1 VVKKKQAMGMEFAG
15 TMILAIAVVGSG
27 HMAANLS
34 QDGGIR
40 LLINALATAVGLAV
54 VIKIGMKISGAHF
67 NPVVTLVMVVLKKIS
82 NELAALYIAA
92 QILGAVLGVG
102 IANLIYNQ
110 NFLMQS
116 SIIRDGS
123 DLFFSELFATAV
135 LVIIILTFLKK
146 DELIAIYVP
155 IWIFGAIL
163 FTSSTSF
170 ANPAIT
176 IGRVFTNSFTGI
188 APDSVL
194 LFVVAQFIGALVGL
208 LLAKNLTIV
217 GKKSDE

>member
-1 VVKKKQAMGMEFAG
+1 MKQKRAIGMEFIG
-15 TMILAIAVVGSG
+15 TMILAVAIVGSG
-27 HMAANLS
+27 HMAASLA
-34 QDGGIR
+34 QDGGVR

-54 VIKIGMKISGAHF
+54 VIKVGMKTSGAHF
-67 NPVVTLVMVVLKKIS
+67 NPAVTLVMVILKKIS
-82 NELAALYIAA
+82 NELAGLYIAA
-92 QILGAVLGVG
+92 QVLGAILGVG
-102 IANLIYNQ
+102 IANLIYDQ
-110 NFLMQS
+110 SFLKQS
-116 SIIRDGS
+116 LIIRDGS
-123 DLFFSELFATAV
+123 NLFFSELFATAV
-135 LVIIILTFLKK
+135 LLLIILTYRKK

-163 FTSSTSF
+163 FTSSTAF

-188 APDSVL
+188 ALDSVL

-208 LLAKNLTIV
+208 VVAKNLTIT

>member
-1 VVKKKQAMGMEFAG
+1 MKQKRAIGMEFIG
-15 TMILAIAVVGSG
+15 TMILAIAIVGSG
-27 HMAANLS
+27 HMAANLA
-34 QDGGIR
+34 QDGGVK
-40 LLINALATAVGLAV
+40 LLINALATALGLAV
-54 VIKIGMKISGAHF
+54 VIKVGMKTSGAHF
-67 NPVVTLVMVVLKKIS
+67 NPAVTLVMAILKKIS

-92 QILGAVLGVG
+92 QVLGAILGVG
-102 IANLIYNQ
+102 IANLIYDQ
-110 NFLMQS
+110 SFLKQS
-116 SIIRDGS
+116 TIIRDGS
-123 DLFFSELFATAV
+123 NLFFSELFATAV
-135 LVIIILTFLKK
+135 LVLIILTFRKK

-188 APDSVL
+188 ALDSVL

-208 LLAKNLTIV
+208 VVAKNLTIA

>member
-1 VVKKKQAMGMEFAG
+1 MKQKRAIGMEFIG
-15 TMILAIAVVGSG
+15 TMILAVAIVGSG
-27 HMAANLS
+27 HMAASLA
-34 QDGGIR
+34 QDGGVR

-54 VIKIGMKISGAHF
+54 VIKVGMKTSGAHF
-67 NPVVTLVMVVLKKIS
+67 NPAVTLVMVILKKIS
-82 NELAALYIAA
+82 NELAGLYIAA
-92 QILGAVLGVG
+92 QVLGAILGVG
-102 IANLIYNQ
+102 IANLIYDQ
-110 NFLMQS
+110 SFLKQS
-116 SIIRDGS
+116 LIIRDGS
-123 DLFFSELFATAV
+123 NLFFSELFATAV
-135 LVIIILTFLKK
+135 LLLIILTFRKK

-188 APDSVL
+188 ALDSVL
-194 LFVVAQFIGALVGL
+194 LFVVAQLIGAIVGL
-208 LLAKNLTIV
+208 VVAKNLTIA

>member
-1 VVKKKQAMGMEFAG
+1 MKQKRAIGMEFIG
-15 TMILAIAVVGSG
+15 TMILAVAIVGSG
-27 HMAANLS
+27 HMAASLA
-34 QDGGIR
+34 QDGGVR

-54 VIKIGMKISGAHF
+54 VIKVGMKTSGAHF
-67 NPVVTLVMVVLKKIS
+67 NPAVTLVMVILKKIS
-82 NELAALYIAA
+82 NELASLYIAA
-92 QILGAVLGVG
+92 QVLGAILGVG
-102 IANLIYNQ
+102 IANLIYDQ
-110 NFLMQS
+110 SFLKQS
-116 SIIRDGS
+116 LIIRDGS
-123 DLFFSELFATAV
+123 NLFFSELFATAV
-135 LVIIILTFLKK
+135 LLLIILTFRKK

-163 FTSSTSF
+163 FTSSTAF

-188 APDSVL
+188 ALDSVL

-208 LLAKNLTIV
+208 VIAKNLTLA

>member
-1 VVKKKQAMGMEFAG
+1 MKQKRAIGMEFIG
-15 TMILAIAVVGSG
+15 TMILAVAIVGSG
-27 HMAANLS
+27 HMAANLA
-34 QDGGIR
+34 QDGGVR

-54 VIKIGMKISGAHF
+54 VIKVGMKTSGAHF
-67 NPVVTLVMVVLKKIS
+67 NPAVTLVMVILKKIS
-82 NELAALYIAA
+82 NELAGLYIAA
-92 QILGAVLGVG
+92 QVLGAILGVG
-102 IANLIYNQ
+102 IANLIYDQ
-110 NFLMQS
+110 SFLKQS
-116 SIIRDGS
+116 LIIRDGS
-123 DLFFSELFATAV
+123 NLFFSELFATAV
-135 LVIIILTFLKK
+135 LLLIILTFRKK

-163 FTSSTSF
+163 FTSSTAF

-188 APDSVL
+188 ALDSVL

-208 LLAKNLTIV
+208 VIAKNLTIA

>member
-1 VVKKKQAMGMEFAG
+1 MKQKRAIVMEFIG
-15 TMILAIAVVGSG
+15 TMILAVAIVGSG
-27 HMAANLS
+27 HMATSLA
-34 QDGGIR
+34 QDGGVK
-40 LLINALATAVGLAV
+40 LLINALATALGLAV
-54 VIKIGMKISGAHF
+54 VIKVGMKTSGAHF
-67 NPVVTLVMVVLKKIS
+67 NPAVTLVMVILKKIS
-82 NELAALYIAA
+82 NEVAALYIAA
-92 QILGAVLGVG
+92 QVLGAILGVG
-102 IANLIYNQ
+102 IANLIYDQ
-110 NFLMQS
+110 SFLKQS

-123 DLFFSELFATAV
+123 NLFFSELFATAV
-135 LVIIILTFLKK
+135 LVLIILTFRKK

-188 APDSVL
+188 ALDSVL
-194 LFVVAQFIGALVGL
+194 LFVVAQLIGALVGL
-208 LLAKNLTIV
+208 VVAKNLTIA

>member
-1 VVKKKQAMGMEFAG
+1 MKQKRAIGMEFIG
-15 TMILAIAVVGSG
+15 TMILAIAIVGSG
-27 HMAANLS
+27 HMAANLA
-34 QDGGIR
+34 QDGGVQ
-40 LLINALATAVGLAV
+40 LLINALATALGLAV
-54 VIKIGMKISGAHF
+54 VIKVGMKTSGAHF
-67 NPVVTLVMVVLKKIS
+67 NPAVTLVMAILKKIS
-82 NELAALYIAA
+82 NEVAALYIAA
-92 QILGAVLGVG
+92 QVLGAILGVG
-102 IANLIYNQ
+102 IANLIYDQ
-110 NFLMQS
+110 SFLKQS
-116 SIIRDGS
+116 TIIRDGS
-123 DLFFSELFATAV
+123 NLFFSELFATAV
-135 LVIIILTFLKK
+135 LVLIILTFRKK

-188 APDSVL
+188 ALDSVL

-208 LLAKNLTIV
+208 IVAKNLTIA

>member
-1 VVKKKQAMGMEFAG
+1 MKQKRAISMEFIG
-15 TMILAIAVVGSG
+15 TMILAVAIVGSG
-27 HMAANLS
+27 HMAASLA
-34 QDGGIR
+34 QDGGVK
-40 LLINALATAVGLAV
+40 LLINALATALGLAV
-54 VIKIGMKISGAHF
+54 VIKVGMKTSGAHF
-67 NPVVTLVMVVLKKIS
+67 NPAVTLVMAILKKIS

-92 QILGAVLGVG
+92 QVLGAILGVG
-102 IANLIYNQ
+102 IANLIYDQ
-110 NFLMQS
+110 SFLKQS
-116 SIIRDGS
+116 TIIRDGS
-123 DLFFSELFATAV
+123 NLFFSELFATAV
-135 LVIIILTFLKK
+135 LVLIILTFRKK

-188 APDSVL
+188 ALDSVL
-194 LFVVAQFIGALVGL
+194 LFVVAQFIGALAGMVV
-208 LLAKNLTIV
+208 AKNLTIA

>member
-1 VVKKKQAMGMEFAG
+1 MKQKRAIGMQFIG
-15 TMILAIAVVGSG
+15 TMILAIAIVGSG
-27 HMAANLS
+27 HMAANLA
-34 QDGGIR
+34 QDGGVK
-40 LLINALATAVGLAV
+40 LLLNALATALGLAV
-54 VIKIGMKISGAHF
+54 VIKVGMKTSGAHF
-67 NPVVTLVMVVLKKIS
+67 NPAVTLVMAILKKIS

-92 QILGAVLGVG
+92 QVLGAILGVG
-102 IANLIYNQ
+102 IANLIYD
-110 NFLMQS
+110 QS
-116 SIIRDGS
+116 FIKQSTIIRDGS
-123 DLFFSELFATAV
+123 NLFFSELFATAV
-135 LVIIILTFLKK
+135 LVLIILTFRKK

-188 APDSVL
+188 ALDSVL
-194 LFVVAQFIGALVGL
+194 LFVVAQFIGALAGMVV
-208 LLAKNLTIV
+208 AKNLTIA

>member
-1 VVKKKQAMGMEFAG
+1 MEFIG
-15 TMILAIAVVGSG
+15 TMILAVAIVGSG
-27 HMAANLS
+27 HMAASLA
-34 QDGGIR
+34 QDGGVR

-54 VIKIGMKISGAHF
+54 VIKVGMKASGAHF
-67 NPVVTLVMVVLKKIS
+67 NPAVTLVMVILKKIS
-82 NELAALYIAA
+82 NELAGLYIAA
-92 QILGAVLGVG
+92 QVLGAILGVG
-102 IANLIYNQ
+102 IANLIYDQ
-110 NFLMQS
+110 SFLKQS
-116 SIIRDGS
+116 LIIRDGTN
-123 DLFFSELFATAV
+123 LFFSELFATAV
-135 LVIIILTFLKK
+135 LLLIILTFRKK

-163 FTSSTSF
+163 FTSSTAF

-188 APDSVL
+188 ALDSVL

-208 LLAKNLTIV
+208 VIAKNLTLA

>member
-1 VVKKKQAMGMEFAG
+1 MKQKRAIGMEFIG
-15 TMILAIAVVGSG
+15 TMILAVAIVGSG
-27 HMAANLS
+27 HMAANLA
-34 QDGGIR
+34 QDGGVK
-40 LLINALATAVGLAV
+40 LLINALATALGLAV
-54 VIKIGMKISGAHF
+54 VIKVGMKTSGAHF
-67 NPVVTLVMVVLKKIS
+67 NPAVTLVMVILKKIS
-82 NELAALYIAA
+82 NEVAALYIAA
-92 QILGAVLGVG
+92 QVLGSILGVG
-102 IANLIYNQ
+102 IANLIYDQ
-110 NFLMQS
+110 SFLKQS

-123 DLFFSELFATAV
+123 NLFFSELFATAGLV
-135 LVIIILTFLKK
+135 LIILTFRKK
-146 DELIAIYVP
+146 DELIAVYVP

-188 APDSVL
+188 ALDSVL

-208 LLAKNLTIV
+208 VVAKNLTIA

>member
-1 VVKKKQAMGMEFAG
+1 MEFVG

-34 QDGGIR
+34 QDSGIR
-40 LLINALATAVGLAV
+40 LLINALATTVGLAV

-67 NPVVTLVMVVLKKIS
+67 NPVVTLVMLVLGKLS
-82 NELAALYIAA
+82 NKVAALYVAA
-92 QILGAVLGVG
+92 QILGSVLGVG
-102 IANLIYNQ
+102 IANLIYEQ
-110 NFLMQS
+110 EFLRQS
-116 SIIRDGS
+116 SILRNGS
-123 DLFFSELFATAV
+123 NLFVSEIFTTAV
-135 LVIIILTFLKK
+135 LIWIILKFGKK
-146 DELIAIYVP
+146 VEMIEIYVP

-188 APDSVL
+188 ALDSVL
-194 LFVVAQFIGALVGL
+194 LFVTAQIIGALLGL
-208 LLAKNLTIV
+208 ILAKSLTLV

>member
-1 VVKKKQAMGMEFAG
+1 MKQKRAIGMEFIG
-15 TMILAIAVVGSG
+15 TMILAVAIVGSG
-27 HMAANLS
+27 HMAASLA
-34 QDGGIR
+34 QDGGVR

-54 VIKIGMKISGAHF
+54 VIKVGMKTSGAHF
-67 NPVVTLVMVVLKKIS
+67 NPAVTLVMVILKKIS
-82 NELAALYIAA
+82 NELAGLYIAA
-92 QILGAVLGVG
+92 QVLGAILGVG
-102 IANLIYNQ
+102 IANLIYDQ
-110 NFLMQS
+110 SFLKQS
-116 SIIRDGS
+116 LIIRDGS
-123 DLFFSELFATAV
+123 NLFFSELFATAV
-135 LVIIILTFLKK
+135 LLLIILTFRKK

-163 FTSSTSF
+163 FTSSTAF

-188 APDSVL
+188 ALDSVL

-208 LLAKNLTIV
+208 AIAKNLTLA

>member
-1 VVKKKQAMGMEFAG
+1 MKQKRAIGMEFIG
-15 TMILAIAVVGSG
+15 TMILAVAIVGSG
-27 HMAANLS
+27 HMAANLA
-34 QDGGIR
+34 QDGGVK
-40 LLINALATAVGLAV
+40 LLINALATALGLAV
-54 VIKIGMKISGAHF
+54 VIKVGMKTSGAHF
-67 NPVVTLVMVVLKKIS
+67 NPAVTLVMVILKKIS
-82 NELAALYIAA
+82 NEVAALYIAA
-92 QILGAVLGVG
+92 QVLGAILGVG
-102 IANLIYNQ
+102 IANLIYDQ
-110 NFLMQS
+110 SFLKQS

-123 DLFFSELFATAV
+123 NLFFSELFATAV
-135 LVIIILTFLKK
+135 LVLIILTFRKK

-188 APDSVL
+188 SLDSVL
-194 LFVVAQFIGALVGL
+194 LFVVAQLIGALVGL
-208 LLAKNLTIV
+208 VVAKNLTIA

>member
-1 VVKKKQAMGMEFAG
+1 MKQKRAIGMEFIG
-15 TMILAIAVVGSG
+15 TMILAVAIVGSG
-27 HMAANLS
+27 HMAAYLAK
-34 QDGGIR
+34 DGGVK
-40 LLINALATAVGLAV
+40 LLLNAIATALGLAV
-54 VIKIGMKISGAHF
+54 VIKVGMKVSGAHF
-67 NPVVTLVMVVLKKIS
+67 NPAVTLVMVVLKKIS

-135 LVIIILTFLKK
+135 LVLIILTFLKK

-188 APDSVL
+188 ALDSVL

-208 LLAKNLTIV
+208 LLAKNLTIG

>member
-1 VVKKKQAMGMEFAG
+1 MKQKRAIGMEFIG
-15 TMILAIAVVGSG
+15 TMILAVAIVGSG
-27 HMAANLS
+27 HMAANIA
-34 QDGGIR
+34 QDGGVK
-40 LLINALATAVGLAV
+40 LLMNALATALGLAV
-54 VIKIGMKISGAHF
+54 VIKVGMKTSGAHF
-67 NPVVTLVMVVLKKIS
+67 NPAVTLVMVILKKIS
-82 NELAALYIAA
+82 NEVAALYIAA
-92 QILGAVLGVG
+92 QVLGAILGVG
-102 IANLIYNQ
+102 IANLIYDQ
-110 NFLMQS
+110 SFLKQS

-123 DLFFSELFATAV
+123 NLFFSELFATAV
-135 LVIIILTFLKK
+135 LVLIILTFRKK

-188 APDSVL
+188 ALDSVL
-194 LFVVAQFIGALVGL
+194 LFVVAQLIGALVGL
-208 LLAKNLTIV
+208 VAAKNLTIA

>member
-1 VVKKKQAMGMEFAG
+1 MKQKRAIGMEFIG
-15 TMILAIAVVGSG
+15 TMILAVAIVGSG
-27 HMAANLS
+27 HMAANLA
-34 QDGGIR
+34 QDGGVK
-40 LLINALATAVGLAV
+40 LLINALATALGLAV
-54 VIKIGMKISGAHF
+54 VIKVGMKTSGAHF
-67 NPVVTLVMVVLKKIS
+67 NPVVTLVMVILKKIS
-82 NELAALYIAA
+82 NEVAALYIAA
-92 QILGAVLGVG
+92 QVLGAILGVG
-102 IANLIYNQ
+102 IANLIYDQ
-110 NFLMQS
+110 SFLKQS

-123 DLFFSELFATAV
+123 NLFFSELFATAV
-135 LVIIILTFLKK
+135 LVLIILTFRKK

-188 APDSVL
+188 ALDSVL
-194 LFVVAQFIGALVGL
+194 LFVVAQLIGALVGL
-208 LLAKNLTIV
+208 VAAKNLTIA

>member
-1 VVKKKQAMGMEFAG
+1 MKQKRAIGMEFIG
-15 TMILAIAVVGSG
+15 TMILAVAIVGSG
-27 HMAANLS
+27 HMAASLA
-34 QDGGIR
+34 QDGGVK
-40 LLINALATAVGLAV
+40 LLMNALATALGLAV
-54 VIKIGMKISGAHF
+54 VIKVGMKTSGAHF
-67 NPVVTLVMVVLKKIS
+67 NPAVTLVMVILKKIS
-82 NELAALYIAA
+82 NEVAALYIAA
-92 QILGAVLGVG
+92 QVLGAILGVG
-102 IANLIYNQ
+102 IANLIYDQ
-110 NFLMQS
+110 SFLEQS

-123 DLFFSELFATAV
+123 NLFFSELFATAV
-135 LVIIILTFLKK
+135 LVLIILTFRKK

-188 APDSVL
+188 ALDSVL
-194 LFVVAQFIGALVGL
+194 LFVVAQLIGALVGL
-208 LLAKNLTIV
+208 VVAKNLTIA

>member
-1 VVKKKQAMGMEFAG
+1 MKQKRAIGMEFIG
-15 TMILAIAVVGSG
+15 TMILAIAIVGSG
-27 HMAANLS
+27 HMAANLA
-34 QDGGIR
+34 QDGGVK
-40 LLINALATAVGLAV
+40 LLLNALATALGLAV
-54 VIKIGMKISGAHF
+54 VIKVGMKTSGAHF
-67 NPVVTLVMVVLKKIS
+67 NPAVTLVMAILKKIS
-82 NELAALYIAA
+82 NELAGLYIGA
-92 QILGAVLGVG
+92 QVLGAILGVG
-102 IANLIYNQ
+102 IANLIYDQ
-110 NFLMQS
+110 SFLKQS
-116 SIIRDGS
+116 TIIRDGS
-123 DLFFSELFATAV
+123 NLFFSELFATAV
-135 LVIIILTFLKK
+135 LVLIILTFRKK

-188 APDSVL
+188 ALDSVL

-208 LLAKNLTIV
+208 VVAKNLTIA